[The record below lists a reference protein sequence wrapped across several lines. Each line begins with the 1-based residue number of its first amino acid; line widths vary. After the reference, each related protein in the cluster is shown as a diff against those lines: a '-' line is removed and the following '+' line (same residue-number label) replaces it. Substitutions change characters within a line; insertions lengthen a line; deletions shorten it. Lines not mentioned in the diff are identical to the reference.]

1 MKYYLLYEVTLFFFF
16 FRSMLWHMIVIWEA
30 VRFRLQS
37 GFYITPF
44 PWISESAI
52 LKSEFLN
59 TEALKVKAGGPN
71 CVSLL
76 LFFTPTIKSFN
87 SKEGGQEWKILRQ
100 SLGGKIKLI
109 LKVKNSILNFIS
121 EQCPR
126 QRVGFCPLSFRIPAQ
141 SPGNILNNHSLHGQD
156 IWFWESSSTSSP

>member
-1 MKYYLLYEVTLFFFF
+1 MKSDVCYKIVSASWSYSLFF
-16 FRSMLWHMIVIWEA
+16 LWSTLCHMIVIWEA

-37 GFYITPF
+37 GFHITPF

-52 LKSEFLN
+52 LKSEFLY
-59 TEALKVKAGGPN
+59 TEALKVKAEGPH

-87 SKEGGQEWKILRQ
+87 SKGGGEECKILRQ

-109 LKVKNSILNFIS
+109 LKVKNSTLNFIS
-121 EQCPR
+121 EQCSR
-126 QRVGFCPLSFRIPAQ
+126 QSGVLPALLSDSCPEP
-141 SPGNILNNHSLHGQD
+141 
-156 IWFWESSSTSSP
+156 W